1 MFGKLKDKLKG
12 WFKSSS
18 EKIEEEAEVVE
29 TEEKLKKEE
38 LTKKQ
43 KEKITKK
50 ADKIIE
56 KAKEEPS
63 QQVQTKSSSEEETIK
78 EDVKKAEKKQ
88 ETEKELEEI
97 EKQIVK
103 EKEEIEEIEEDIKE
117 KIEEIPQKVPE
128 TVKEA
133 AEQSKE
139 LRKVTEEI
147 EKAIEEKEEKKEI
160 IEELKETPSKS
171 EQSLEEEKP
180 EEKKSFFS
188 KIKSSLAYKIT
199 EEEFNSI
206 FDDLEMLLLENNVAL
221 EAVEDI
227 KLKLSEKLIDKEIQK
242 SELETEIKNELK
254 NTLNEL
260 LIEPDDPLDII
271 KLKTEK
277 PFVIL
282 FFGINGTGKTTSIAK
297 VTHLLKKQNLSVV
310 LAAGDTFRAAS
321 IEQISEHAEKL
332 NVPLIKHDYNA
343 DPAAVG
349 FDAIKYAKAHN
360 MDVVLIDTAGRMH
373 TKANLIEEIKKIER
387 VTSPDL
393 KMFVAESIAGNDAT
407 EQAKTFHEAIEI
419 DGAILSKAD
428 IDEKGGTII
437 SISHATSKPIFYL
450 GTGQNYEDLK
460 LFNKQEFIE
469 NLGLD

>member
-12 WFKSSS
+12 WFKSSK

-29 TEEKLKKEE
+29 T
-38 LTKKQ
+38 
-43 KEKITKK
+43 KEKIKKVSKEKKPKKETKT
-50 ADKIIE
+50 
-56 KAKEEPS
+56 
-63 QQVQTKSSSEEETIK
+63 QTKSDLEKVNEEEIK
-78 EDVKKAEKKQ
+78 EVEKIKDLIEKTGKKQ
-88 ETEKELEEI
+88 EKEDELKEI
-97 EKQIVK
+97 EKQIEQ
-103 EKEEIEEIEEDIKE
+103 EKKEIEEIEEEIEE
-117 KIEEIPQKVPE
+117 KINEIPQE
-128 TVKEA
+128 ISGSIKEA
-133 AEQSKE
+133 TKQSEEIK
-139 LRKVTEEI
+139 KITEEL
-147 EKAIEEKEEKKEI
+147 EEDLDKKEEIQKDL
-160 IEELKETPSKS
+160 EELEGR
-171 EQSLEEEKP
+171 EEP

-188 KIKSSLAYKIT
+188 KIKSSLSYKIT

-221 EAVEDI
+221 EAVDDI
-227 KLKLSEKLIDKEIQK
+227 KSKLSVKLINKEIKK
-242 SELETEIKNELK
+242 SELENEIKQELK
-254 NTLNEL
+254 NTLNEI

-271 KLKTEK
+271 KLKPEK

-297 VTHLLKKQNLSVV
+297 VTHLLKKSNLSVV

-360 MDVVLIDTAGRMH
+360 IDVVLIDTAGRMH
-373 TKANLIEEIKKIER
+373 TKANLIEEMKKIER
-387 VTSPDL
+387 VTKPDL

-407 EQAKTFHEAIEI
+407 EQARTFHEAIEI
-419 DGAILSKAD
+419 NGAILSKAD

-437 SISHATSKPIFYL
+437 SVSHATNKPIFYL

-469 NLGLD
+469 SLGL